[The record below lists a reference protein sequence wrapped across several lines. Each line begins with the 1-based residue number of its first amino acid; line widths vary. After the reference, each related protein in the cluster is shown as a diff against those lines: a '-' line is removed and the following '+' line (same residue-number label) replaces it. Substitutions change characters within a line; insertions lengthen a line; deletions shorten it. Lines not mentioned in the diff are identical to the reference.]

1 MLFRSNNTVLDFFKN
16 YKNIHFVN
24 DQLKE
29 LLDQKKIQTVLTS
42 MGNTT
47 ILRFYVIAFVSQNKP
62 IMDFFNETYF
72 PYLKE
77 NLSNEL
83 NRVELNRFE
92 KLLINLQRI

>member
-1 MLFRSNNTVLDFFKN
+1 
-16 YKNIHFVN
+16 
-24 DQLKE
+24 
-29 LLDQKKIQTVLTS
+29 

-47 ILRFYVIAFVSQNKP
+47 ILRFYVVAVISQNNL
-62 IMDFFNETYF
+62 IIDFFNETYF

-77 NLSNEL
+77 NLSNEI